1 MKIEI
6 AGIYWPEANVGNF
19 SFISFLLVYL
29 RFSEVE
35 FFKFYYQDKTI
46 IVKNCFLKI
55 SVYGKRPPLLAP
67 SRILVPNSQLATIF
81 LANSQL
87 TTNFG

>member
-19 SFISFLLVYL
+19 SFISFLPAYL

-35 FFKFYYQDKTI
+35 LSQNETI
-46 IVKNCFLKI
+46 IVSKMVSSKFLYMKN
-55 SVYGKRPPLLAP
+55 VH
-67 SRILVPNSQLATIF
+67 
-81 LANSQL
+81 
-87 TTNFG
+87 

>member
-19 SFISFLLVYL
+19 SFISFLLAYV

-35 FFKFYYQDKTI
+35 FFKFSYQDKTI
-46 IVKNCFLKI
+46 IVKNGFLKI
-55 SVYGKRPPLLAP
+55 SAYEKCPLETYNK
-67 SRILVPNSQLATIF
+67 SMDTQF
-81 LANSQL
+81 L
-87 TTNFG
+87 G

>member
-19 SFISFLLVYL
+19 SFISFLLAYL

-46 IVKNCFLKI
+46 IVKNGFLKI
-55 SVYGKRPPLLAP
+55 SVKRPLE
-67 SRILVPNSQLATIF
+67 SYNESMDKHSF
-81 LANSQL
+81 
-87 TTNFG
+87 